1 MTRRLLLL
9 ALSLGLL
16 TTSLASRPASA
27 IDDCE
32 ECASYCN
39 TVPMDPTD
47 CRDQYC
53 PDCASAGMVI
63 GVHPVG

>member
-16 TTSLASRPASA
+16 TTSLASRPTAA
-27 IDDCE
+27 MDCE

-39 TVPMDPTD
+39 TIPMDPND
-47 CRDQYC
+47 CRDLYC
-53 PDCASAGMVI
+53 PGCATVGTVTGI
-63 GVHPVG
+63 HPVG